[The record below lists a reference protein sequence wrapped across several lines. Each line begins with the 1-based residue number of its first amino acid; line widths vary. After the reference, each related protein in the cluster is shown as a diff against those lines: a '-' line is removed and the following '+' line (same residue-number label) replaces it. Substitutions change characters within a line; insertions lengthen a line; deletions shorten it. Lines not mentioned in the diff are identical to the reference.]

1 MTARVQRVNRRD
13 AGAPA
18 DKLARVIAEAREAAS
33 RNTSREARGFE
44 LVADGGGRTRTARYG
59 NGVEFP
65 VVWDDEL
72 ARERENGPALRAE
85 EAKRRKECFADGFRA
100 YSRATFGSL
109 PADFDANAAGI
120 ARSYADG
127 FGMARETGGGLLL
140 FGTSGTGKTH
150 LAACVCNAL
159 LSRHRCKMTTLQA
172 LEDDHYRINASLR
185 RLLENDLVVIDDL
198 GSERTTETGRN
209 NTFTVFSKLVGDGRP
224 FIVTTCLDP
233 ARTLQLDQARKRA
246 MGRVLQCCKAVE
258 VAGPDRRLA
267 RMPGQMVA

>member
-1 MTARVQRVNRRD
+1 MQETTMEHRD
-13 AGAPA
+13 AAGAPT
-18 DKLARVIAEAREAAS
+18 DMLARVIAEARETAS
-33 RNTSREARGFE
+33 RSTLREACGFD
-44 LVADGGGRTRTARYG
+44 LVADGSGRARAARYG

-65 VVWDDEL
+65 IVWDDEL
-72 ARERENGPALRAE
+72 AAGREGGPALRAE
-85 EAKRRKECFADGFRA
+85 EAKRRRECFADGFRA

-120 ARSYADG
+120 AKSYAES
-127 FGMARETGGGLLL
+127 FGTVRETGGGLLL
-140 FGTSGTGKTH
+140 YGGSGTGKTH

-185 RLLENDLVVIDDL
+185 RLLESDLVVIDDL
-198 GSERTTETGRN
+198 GSERTTETGKN